1 MPSDARPTIPRS
13 ATIAIATAFF
23 VNGATFSSWIP
34 RLPEIRDR
42 LGVSETGLGITLVG
56 AGIGGLAASVFS
68 GALVDRFGSRTMTVA
83 TSLVLSALLPL
94 VALASVPAMLFA
106 GLVAIGAA
114 DGLTD
119 VSMNSQAVIL
129 QRSRPKR
136 LMSRMHGMWSLGMVA
151 GGVVASRSA
160 AAGIT
165 LRTQLLV
172 TSLVLIAVMTTL
184 RRWLI
189 VTRGSEHSA
198 AAGAVSVADPPSGDD
213 VSQQP
218 GADVDA
224 SALRSTRPSTRVLAR
239 LFLIGAAVTLSEFP
253 GNDWSS
259 VMWSNRFGLS
269 EGRAA
274 LGFVAVS
281 TGMFVG
287 RFFGDPVVDRLG
299 SDRVKR
305 ISGALAVAGI
315 VVAATAPSPW
325 PLSGLGLFAT
335 GLGVSSLF
343 PLVFAASAAMTP
355 GTSRGMS
362 AFSAGTRLG
371 ILASAPLIGLI
382 SGPTTVAIAMM
393 CVVGVAGTVIA
404 VVPLHPP
411 HRPRTEPPG

>member
-1 MPSDARPTIPRS
+1 MIGGDHRGAMPSDARPTIPRS

-56 AGIGGLAASVFS
+56 AGVGGLVASVFS
-68 GALVDRFGSRTMTVA
+68 GVLVDRFGSRTMTVG
-83 TSLVLSALLPL
+83 TSLLLSALLPL

-136 LMSRMHGMWSLGMVA
+136 LMSRMHGMWSLGMVL
-151 GGVVASRSA
+151 GGAVASRAA
-160 AAGIT
+160 AAGVT
-165 LRTQLLV
+165 LRTQLLL
-172 TSLVLIAVMTTL
+172 TSVVLMVVMITL

-189 VTRGSEHSA
+189 FTCGHEHSA
-198 AAGAVSVADPPSGDD
+198 AAV
-213 VSQQP
+213 
-218 GADVDA
+218 VDA
-224 SALRSTRPSTRVLAR
+224 PFGDGALRSDDGAGASARPRRRPSTRILAR
-239 LFLIGAAVTLSEFP
+239 LFVIGAAVTLSEFP
-253 GNDWSS
+253 GSDWSS

-269 EGRAA
+269 EGQAA
-274 LGFVAVS
+274 LGFVSFA

-299 SDRVKR
+299 PHRVKR
-305 ISGALAVAGI
+305 ISGSMAVVGI
-315 VVAATAPSPW
+315 VVAATAPEPW

-335 GLGVSSLF
+335 GLGVSSVF

-362 AFSAGTRLG
+362 AFSSGTRMG
-371 ILASAPLIGLI
+371 ILASAPLIGVI
-382 SGPTTVAIAMM
+382 SGRATVAIAMM
-393 CVVGVAGTVIA
+393 CVVGVAGLVIA

-411 HRPRTEPPG
+411 D